1 MNMTSVNLNLLLAL
15 IGGALLALMI
25 KLNSSLAALTTPLYA
40 SWLAHG
46 IGASVAL
53 LLIAVITTVSKRDR
67 PNIVK
72 PLSRNTTSKHD
83 RPTLSGG
90 AAPKW
95 SYLGGIPGA
104 MVVILAAI
112 TVNSELGLSGT
123 LVLGLLGQVLFGLL
137 SDHFGL
143 FGVDKKPI
151 SAHRLLSIIPIF
163 SGASL
168 IIFFGRS

>member
-15 IGGALLALMI
+15 LGGALLALMI

-67 PNIVK
+67 PI
-72 PLSRNTTSKHD
+72 
-83 RPTLSGG
+83 SGG

-143 FGVDKKPI
+143 FGVDKKAI